1 MSIQVN
7 IHEAKT
13 HLSRLVQR
21 VVNGEDIV
29 IARAGKP
36 LVRMVPV
43 SGVIKSTRMPG
54 TAIGQVEIA
63 PNFDGPLPSDL
74 QEHFE

>member
-29 IARAGKP
+29 IARSGKP

-43 SGVIKSTRMPG
+43 SGVIKSKRMPG